1 MRTLATYFVNSR
13 NLISRPL
20 HLQERL
26 LRPAVRPALPEG
38 VLRRG
43 LQAGELH
50 RCTLAT
56 YCVKSRNLVPGV
68 PAVHLGLRHLRLPD
82 GAVRVRARLHG
93 VLLRRALPQG
103 NLRQEVPRKVR
114 VQGMV
119 LFPDEILMIPHFY
132 SLLAFIH
139 YITYRVE
146 QKKGSYVW

>member
-1 MRTLATYFVNSR
+1 MGRFGTECHRSCDCDLGSSCEPQTGEINMNSR
-13 NLISRPL
+13 NLLHQITQPLFSRPV

-50 RCTLAT
+50 QCTLAT

-82 GAVRVRARLHG
+82 WAG
-93 VLLRRALPQG
+93 VII
-103 NLRQEVPRKVR
+103 N
-114 VQGMV
+114 
-119 LFPDEILMIPHFY
+119 
-132 SLLAFIH
+132 
-139 YITYRVE
+139 
-146 QKKGSYVW
+146 